1 MSDRCLF
8 LKSGIRSEELGIKFR
23 LWRVTEDLKL
33 KNNNEISQS
42 RCKGQVIY
50 LLYPESVKL
59 NMEKHNYAA
68 LMQCFLS
75 NLNPDILTQQVNLFL
90 ESCFHSLLPFG
101 SSQHYSE
108 PLQGDALFP
117 RASPLQK
124 QSTGL
129 FLNSPLAEG
138 LLLKVF
144 RALRS
149 ATRGS
154 APWTPQPLKRLAKLF
169 DSGLSRIQ
177 VFS

>member
-1 MSDRCLF
+1 M
-8 LKSGIRSEELGIKFR
+8 K
-23 LWRVTEDLKL
+23 
-33 KNNNEISQS
+33 
-42 RCKGQVIY
+42 
-50 LLYPESVKL
+50 
-59 NMEKHNYAA
+59 KHNYAA

-154 APWTPQPLKRLAKLF
+154 ESRLPARSALLLRSGLHRRPAPPWTPQPLKRLAKLF

-177 VFS
+177 VYKIKLMIF

>member
-1 MSDRCLF
+1 MLFGRLFRGQLRLYPGSGRISD
-8 LKSGIRSEELGIKFR
+8 IK
-23 LWRVTEDLKL
+23 
-33 KNNNEISQS
+33 
-42 RCKGQVIY
+42 
-50 LLYPESVKL
+50 PESVKL

-177 VFS
+177 VIDYCLPLLVSLIPIFENRKLKNKEKRIKNK

>member
-1 MSDRCLF
+1 M
-8 LKSGIRSEELGIKFR
+8 
-23 LWRVTEDLKL
+23 TERFII
-33 KNNNEISQS
+33 NYS
-42 RCKGQVIY
+42 
-50 LLYPESVKL
+50 PESVKL

-177 VFS
+177 VICCPEFWLSEKSSGQLFACPEQYFYCSGSLKLVC

>member
-1 MSDRCLF
+1 
-8 LKSGIRSEELGIKFR
+8 
-23 LWRVTEDLKL
+23 
-33 KNNNEISQS
+33 
-42 RCKGQVIY
+42 
-50 LLYPESVKL
+50 
-59 NMEKHNYAA
+59 
-68 LMQCFLS
+68 MQCFLS

-177 VFS
+177 VYIPESVKLMSPLRAAKGGFAVPLSFIELYFISISALVSQKVETPFLNPRGKPDFND

>member
-1 MSDRCLF
+1 
-8 LKSGIRSEELGIKFR
+8 
-23 LWRVTEDLKL
+23 
-33 KNNNEISQS
+33 
-42 RCKGQVIY
+42 
-50 LLYPESVKL
+50 
-59 NMEKHNYAA
+59 MEKHNYAA

-177 VFS
+177 VLY